1 MRKVLIGTPSYDGK
15 LDVWYVDSL
24 MNTQKLCIESGQVD
38 LKAVYVSY
46 DALVQRARNTLFK
59 IAMDGG
65 YDDLFFIDFDVEW
78 QPEWILKLL
87 ACPEP
92 VVGAALVKK
101 SERESYTIKLVEKDL
116 KWNERRD
123 LIEVEGVGTGFLKI
137 SRFAM
142 EKLWEASEPY
152 MDLDKGPSRMVFDIK
167 IENGDLVSEDYVAC
181 NKWRALGY
189 KTWIDPTITINH
201 IGNKKYVGDFNKFI
215 TEHGYK

>member
-116 KWNERRD
+116 KWNDRKD
-123 LIEVEGVGTGFLKI
+123 LIEVDGVGTGFLKI

-142 EKLWEASEPY
+142 EKLWEESEPY
-152 MDLDKGPSRMVFDIK
+152 LDQDKGPSRMVFDIK